1 MAKIVSPPAVLVD
14 ALGAAW
20 AIYGLYP
27 DPEAQPAFRR
37 ALEIITTAVVE
48 SVTLEVGPGS
58 FLFEG
63 EELEV
68 HREGSDRLARRCYLH
83 NLELVRVM
91 VGTTERDLV
100 RLFSV
105 LAESDAVVAE
115 AGGVEAAL
123 LRAGVEKVAVVQ
135 RALLRK
141 AGEEEPAPNRD
152 PEVEQLLAEAADP
165 RGFAAA
171 IVQEAGGDPELAAR
185 MFEELYL
192 DIRGRVA
199 DDDVEG
205 RERVVQAFVESFFF
219 FPEEP
224 QAVFFRRLVERRDH
238 EPFQQFLDQF
248 AGHELVRLAPKLDP
262 DGFAALL
269 DYARVASDQA
279 DRRPEE
285 LLGLLQTPDAL
296 DSARAVVAGKIGER
310 LGELANARSVSSAA
324 LERIET
330 QRPDSRRYFYDA
342 LDVFR
347 GLLHVE
353 ERDPKFARLLRIWT
367 GKVSA
372 AIRRAEFRR
381 AELWLRSA
389 IDAPTYSA
397 ARRSGVE
404 NALDHLAESDALN
417 QVLAAAGSDPSGSA
431 VRILRAFGN
440 RALGRLVQMLGEA
453 EEGTQRRV
461 LLDVLAQVSAPD
473 PTPILE
479 RLNDSR
485 WFVVRNLTIV
495 LGRTG
500 NPATLPGLAKAFEHP
515 DHRVRV
521 EALRAIAAFHPPDLG
536 SYLEQALADPQEGV
550 QMAAIGFL
558 GNQQGVEADRALI
571 DALEAK
577 STRLD
582 ARLRI
587 IKALSK
593 RPAAQA
599 ALGRLAHRRLLFSAS
614 GRQLRDAAR
623 EAVR

>member
-1 MAKIVSPPAVLVD
+1 MAKIVSPPAALVD

-37 ALEIITTAVVE
+37 ALETITTAVVE

-58 FLFEG
+58 FLTDG
-63 EELEV
+63 EEIEV

-123 LRAGVEKVAVVQ
+123 LRAGVERVAVVQ
-135 RALLRK
+135 RAFLKK
-141 AGEEEPAPNRD
+141 AGEEEPPPNRD

-165 RGFAAA
+165 RSFAAA
-171 IVQEAGGDPELAAR
+171 IVQEAGGDPAVAAQ

-205 RERVVQAFVESFFF
+205 RERVVQAFVEAFFF
-219 FPEEP
+219 LPDEP
-224 QAVFFRRLVERRDH
+224 QAAFFRRLVERRDH

-248 AGHELVRLAPKLDP
+248 AGHELLRLAPKLDP
-262 DGFAALL
+262 EGFAALL
-269 DYARVASDQA
+269 DYAHLASDQA

-285 LLGLLQTPDAL
+285 LLGLLQAPDAL
-296 DSARAVVAGKIGER
+296 DSARAVVAEKIGER
-310 LGELANARSVSSAA
+310 LGELAKARSLTSAA
-324 LERIET
+324 LERIDG
-330 QRPDSRRYFYDA
+330 QLPDPRRYFYDA

-353 ERDPKFARLLRIWT
+353 ERDAKFARLLRVWT
-367 GKVSA
+367 GKVGG
-372 AIRRAEFRR
+372 AIRREEFRR

-389 IDAPTYSA
+389 LDAPTYA
-397 ARRSGVE
+397 ATRRSAVE

-417 QVLAAAGSDPSGSA
+417 QVLAAAGGDASGSA

-461 LLDVLAQVSAPD
+461 LLEVLAQVSAPD
-473 PTPILE
+473 PTPILD
-479 RLNDSR
+479 RLNDAR

-500 NPATLPGLAKAFEHP
+500 NPAVLPGLAKAFEHP

-521 EALRAIAAFHPPDLG
+521 EALRAIALFHPPNMG
-536 SYLEQALADPQEGV
+536 SFLEKALADPQEGV
-550 QMAAIGFL
+550 QMAAIGYL
-558 GNQQGVEADRALI
+558 ANQQGADADRVLI

-587 IKALSK
+587 IKALAK
-593 RPAAQA
+593 RPAAQVT
-599 ALGRLAHRRLLFSAS
+599 LDKLASRRILISAS